1 MSASSGDPSDPGAI
15 LIVGNSLL
23 DQRIMARV
31 IRCCAASVPLVVA
44 DSLDAP
50 SPFMSAKAR
59 LAGIT
64 VVQKSEFVPARIEAL
79 LSA

>member
-1 MSASSGDPSDPGAI
+1 
-15 LIVGNSLL
+15 
-23 DQRIMARV
+23 MARV